1 MLSTMLGMALA
12 GSPTS
17 LRNTMLALPT
27 NPRSVPMHTYGASSQ
42 VVLRREASMAARLE
56 AEEHRVQKLT
66 AVLEYLG
73 YSEPL
78 GDEAEF
84 ITGHL
89 PAFEV
94 YKTPDWRV
102 RVEGEN
108 TPPGN
113 SLEVSM
119 YG

>member
-1 MLSTMLGMALA
+1 MLGMALA
-12 GSPTS
+12 GSPAS
-17 LRNTMLALPT
+17 LQNTQLTLST
-27 NPRSVPMHTYGASSQ
+27 DPRSVRMHTYASDGSQ
-42 VVLRREASMAARLE
+42 SVLRRQASMAARLE

-66 AVLEYLG
+66 RVLEYLG

-113 SLEVSM
+113 SLEVST
-119 YG
+119 